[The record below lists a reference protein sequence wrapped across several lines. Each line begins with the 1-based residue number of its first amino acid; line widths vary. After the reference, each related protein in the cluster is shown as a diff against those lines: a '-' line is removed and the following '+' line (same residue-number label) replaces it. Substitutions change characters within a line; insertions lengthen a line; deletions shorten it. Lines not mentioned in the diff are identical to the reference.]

1 MKAILL
7 ITLLAIAS
15 CETPVEIVKCFLES
29 DIIFKGVAKLIEAI
43 QSQQISEIVS
53 VVIAL
58 YGPFVEEV
66 KKCLGMTND
75 EIALQFPEWI
85 KKLLPILGEIVKTI
99 WKNGGCQAVK
109 DFCKSK
115 AGDICN
121 LIPC

>member
-43 QSQQISEIVS
+43 QTKQISEIVS
-53 VVIAL
+53 VVIQL

-66 KKCLGMTND
+66 KKCLAMINE
-75 EIALQFPEWI
+75 EISLQIPKWLL
-85 KKLLPILGEIVKTI
+85 KLIPIIGEAVKTI
-99 WKNGGCQAVK
+99 WENGGCQAVK
-109 DFCKSK
+109 SFCKSK

>member
-1 MKAILL
+1 MTKKQILARQNEL
-7 ITLLAIAS
+7 
-15 CETPVEIVKCFLES
+15 VE
-29 DIIFKGVAKLIEAI
+29 GARTAGR
-43 QSQQISEIVS
+43 
-53 VVIAL
+53 A
-58 YGPFVEEV
+58 
-66 KKCLGMTND
+66 MTND